1 MRRILIILAA
11 SLALAACAAS
21 DDWRG
26 AAPPT
31 SSLAPNNR
39 TSVTI
44 ERLEDIPRASDE
56 TTREPTVAVRRRQPV
71 VGIAEETLRR
81 DAPAVAPTR
90 APRPRI
96 RSITEEAPIADSS
109 TARLRNGTRRFRPI
123 TE

>member
-31 SSLAPNNR
+31 SSLAPNHR

-44 ERLEDIPRASDE
+44 ERLADIPRASDE
-56 TTREPTVAVRRRQPV
+56 TTRKPAVAVRRHQPV

-96 RSITEEAPIADSS
+96 RSITVEAPMADTS
-109 TARLRNGTRRFRPI
+109 TARPLDGAGRFRPI